1 MLLQI
6 ESLKPTA
13 KSLVLKAGGKE
24 YFAKKDSGITAGMTI
39 EAETESSEYNGK
51 TYIWVKKWTPA
62 QQADTTPSRAGT
74 ANTSNVTP
82 WWMPFVSNVCAHA
95 IAAGVIQAPNQIE
108 AWAIAARNAA
118 QKIDSDIP
126 Y

>member
-13 KSLVLKAGGKE
+13 KSLVLTAGGKE

-39 EAETESSEYNGK
+39 DAETKDSPYNGK
-51 TYIWVKKWTPA
+51 TYTWVEKWKPVTAPA
-62 QQADTTPSRAGT
+62 ATQQPGAIP
-74 ANTSNVTP
+74 TSGNVTP

-95 IAAGVIQAPNQIE
+95 ITAGIIQAPNQLE

-118 QKIDSDIP
+118 HKVDSDIP